1 MNIDL
6 EAQVRIDELEESN
19 TELRAL
25 LEEAFILK
33 DLAETDR
40 DEWKERAAVL
50 KGQLTLLMSDYKVAD
65 VL

>member
-19 TELRAL
+19 TELKAL

-50 KGQLTLLMSDYKVAD
+50 KGQLILLRSDYKVAEI
-65 VL
+65 L